1 MGSAVIRLKYC
12 RYGVNTYSISQS
24 MKYSSGIQKICVSP
38 MVIDGE
44 LQFVIQQKHLQ
55 FSVFLSFYKMVLEI
69 E

>member
-24 MKYSSGIQKICVSP
+24 MKYSYGIQKICVSP

-44 LQFVIQQKHLQ
+44 LQFVIQQKHLH